1 MKKEDISQVIG
12 NINVSH
18 IAEAENYIA
27 PAKMKIRSKS
37 FLIKAFVAACLITC
51 LIAGAVVYATQD
63 VHKMPPSISFEDGTK
78 VDIAENVPFKDIP
91 ETAPKSIRT
100 EKDYI
105 KIGMTHAEAEAA
117 LGFDILKYDGIT
129 TDRLTYDTLLNNDGT
144 IGRISLWWPYFLEI
158 NEDKGITL
166 SISILNKGADY
177 GYIDAFMQGI
187 DAAGGKKLENTVK
200 IESLGVDA
208 VVYTDRSSEDKLAI
222 TFIYDNVY
230 YEFAGYNCTQSE
242 MLSILEQLK

>member
-1 MKKEDISQVIG
+1 MKKEDISKVIG
-12 NINVSH
+12 NISASH
-18 IAEAENYIA
+18 ITEAENYTA
-27 PAKMKIRSKS
+27 CAKIKIRSK
-37 FLIKAFVAACLITC
+37 AFVVKVLVAACLATC
-51 LIAGAVVYATQD
+51 LIAGAVVYATPE

-78 VDIAENVPFKDIP
+78 VDIAEDVPFKDIP

-105 KIGMTHAEAEAA
+105 KIGMTHAEVEAA

-144 IGRISLWWPYFLEI
+144 IGRISLWWPRFFEI
-158 NEDKGITL
+158 SEDKGITL

-242 MLSILEQLK
+242 ILSIIEQLK